1 MENQINVDRAKVSIV
16 ERLATICAWVNILLY
31 VVIVLSLEQTQ
42 GSKTEKKAIRIRIEF
57 VSFVFLNMVYFHKS

>member
-16 ERLATICAWVNILLY
+16 ERLATICVWVNILLY

-42 GSKTEKKAIRIRIEF
+42 GSKTKKKQSELG
-57 VSFVFLNMVYFHKS
+57 LNLSALFS